1 MIFFHKGWGGM
12 EGEEYI
18 EQVDSLY
25 SPPPMKKRHFCTLQ
39 KYTNWPAT
47 WQAC

>member
-1 MIFFHKGWGGM
+1 MIFFHKGWGGV

-25 SPPPMKKRHFCTLQ
+25 SPPHEEKTFLHLTKI
-39 KYTNWPAT
+39 Y
-47 WQAC
+47 